1 MEKNQKMEGF
11 TPLELM
17 LRWNRYCDAV
27 GKEGDCILL
36 NEERTYWEA
45 FTDKDEALSE
55 IVNSDAPDFRE
66 DEGFLITLYGQDN
79 LYSEMRYVPF
89 NEISNYIDLSL
100 IDVE

>member
-1 MEKNQKMEGF
+1 MEKNQKLEGF
-11 TPLELM
+11 TPLDLM

-45 FTDKDEALSE
+45 FTDRDEALSE
-55 IVNSDAPDFRE
+55 IVNSNDTAFRE
-66 DEGFLITLYGQDN
+66 DEGFLIN
-79 LYSEMRYVPF
+79 LYNQDKLYSGMKYVPF
-89 NEISNYIDLSL
+89 TDIGNYIDLSL